1 MNLAKVF
8 RRHHPKESTSP
19 VRKTSE
25 RPSFIHPFQGYPR
38 PFSYH
43 IPATEQLSSSSLTK
57 TSNIVPYRIGLTS
70 DSTLLANGQT
80 NENDDIVRLP
90 VKSGK
95 GHYPKSRKDPRS
107 QSQLN
112 ANKRW
117 LFRSMEALDEWKE
130 KVFTQKSRTTD
141 QSRSRSVEN
150 LADDDDDDVLIN
162 KNPSTV
168 QQHERA
174 TSPNRSIEAITNRV
188 INSIGIHRKSTN
200 SISNTT
206 RSPALTIQKQ
216 SLFNHS
222 NNVHNN
228 LSKQYNNNNNNEQHP
243 SAILD
248 FREISSVGFLHS
260 RTQLNDNNENI
271 SLTTSENI
279 ITSINISD
287 DGVAGIEDDEII
299 SNLSCLTNG
308 YDHNDDDHHQ
318 VETSDAWDFSVTWLD
333 SLKEQHSPQRK
344 IQFYENL
351 INLLEQDTLNI
362 DELLVLRKILA
373 KIWPIN
379 EITTKDSNS
388 QLFSM
393 ESKPTPISKSLSNL
407 SKVKQ
412 RPKLPKMTHHTA
424 QRCSTIIEPTS
435 LTYEPLHEQNSGHTA
450 KASSLLI
457 AAKAKVCTVENTD
470 ELISNQK
477 QTSNSEQ
484 TYPQH
489 LNPFDDET
497 GKDKRLINIV
507 KQHRF
512 LSSTD
517 IAPSSES
524 DRNAN
529 NDSIRRYFERL
540 TLLETIYE
548 KLNIESNKTPI
559 ESMNHPKILA
569 QENVTELSLS
579 SPTITQTNRPNEKQ
593 TGTTLDVRNYTRP
606 YSSNKS
612 DINKT
617 ILNKFIEMNVD
628 GSGSISSGK
637 SSIKRRAPTAPHIS
651 QNDKKKHQQQ
661 LDNSNMFS
669 LSSTD
674 LNLTHKTDQDIH
686 STSIGFKSYDGKY
699 TKQPIENP
707 AASCDDN
714 GHVFVYN
721 SEPNPIHQ
729 EQPTVLPKKTERI
742 QQWLSACE
750 RKEELNMQN
759 NLSSLSQ
766 STSPKTQLKMRC
778 IAKPNRPSS
787 LSPQLYYEKNLPTVE
802 INEIEPT
809 RFRSCLK
816 INLEKNEPA
825 NHQRSRP
832 PSTTLKY
839 YHQQKSFAN
848 ENLNFTNDDDYFERN
863 TLSPSLHSDYQAVYL

>member
-19 VRKTSE
+19 VRKISE

-43 IPATEQLSSSSLTK
+43 IPAIEQLSPSSLTK
-57 TSNIVPYRIGLTS
+57 TSNVVPYRIGLTS

-90 VKSGK
+90 VKNGK

-130 KVFTQKSRTTD
+130 KVFAQKSRTTD

-150 LADDDDDDVLIN
+150 LADDDDALIN

-200 SISNTT
+200 STSNAT

-228 LSKQYNNNNNNEQHP
+228 LSKQCNNNNNNNNNEQHP

-287 DGVAGIEDDEII
+287 DGAVGVEDDEII

-308 YDHNDDDHHQ
+308 YDHNDDDDDDDQ
-318 VETSDAWDFSVTWLD
+318 IQTSDAWDFGVTWLD

-393 ESKPTPISKSLSNL
+393 ESKPNISKSLSNL
-407 SKVKQ
+407 NQVKQ

-424 QRCSTIIEPTS
+424 QRCSTIIEPTL
-435 LTYEPLHEQNSGHTA
+435 LTYEPLHEHNSGHTA

-457 AAKAKVCTVENTD
+457 AAKAKVCTVDNTN

-477 QTSNSEQ
+477 QTSTSEQ
-484 TYPQH
+484 IYPQH

-497 GKDKRLINIV
+497 
-507 KQHRF
+507 
-512 LSSTD
+512 D
-517 IAPSSES
+517 ITPSSES

-559 ESMNHPKILA
+559 ESMNHPKILT

-579 SPTITQTNRPNEKQ
+579 SPTITQTIRPNEKQ
-593 TGTTLDVRNYTRP
+593 TGTTLDRRNYTRP

-628 GSGSISSGK
+628 GSGSVSSGK
-637 SSIKRRAPTAPHIS
+637 SSIKRRAPTAPHLS

-661 LDNSNMFS
+661 LNNNSNMFS

-674 LNLTHKTDQDIH
+674 LNLTHKINQDIH
-686 STSIGFKSYDGKY
+686 STSIGFKSYDEKH
-699 TKQPIENP
+699 TKEPIENP
-707 AASCDDN
+707 AASCDEN

-721 SEPNPIHQ
+721 CEPNPVHQ

-742 QQWLSACE
+742 QQWLSSCE
-750 RKEELNMQN
+750 RKAELNMEN

-766 STSPKTQLKMRC
+766 STSPNTQLKMRC
-778 IAKPNRPSS
+778 ITKSKRPPS
-787 LSPQLYYEKNLPTVE
+787 LSPQLYYEKNQPTVE

-832 PSTTLKY
+832 PSTTPKY

-848 ENLNFTNDDDYFERN
+848 ANLNFTNDDNYFERN
-863 TLSPSLHSDYQAVYL
+863 TLSPSFHSDYQAVYL